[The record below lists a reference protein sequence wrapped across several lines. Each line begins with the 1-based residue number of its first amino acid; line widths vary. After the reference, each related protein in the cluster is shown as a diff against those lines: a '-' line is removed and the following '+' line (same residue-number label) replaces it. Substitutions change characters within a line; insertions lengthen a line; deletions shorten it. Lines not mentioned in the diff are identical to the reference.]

1 MVSVAEGTIA
11 LELEDRPPLAKRN
24 RFSMAAL
31 HLPCE
36 ANNAQ
41 TQHARYPG
49 QEGMMGH

>member
-1 MVSVAEGTIA
+1 V
-11 LELEDRPPLAKRN
+11 LELEDRPPLAKRS
-24 RFSMAAL
+24 RYSVAAP

-41 TQHARYPG
+41 TQRACHSG